1 MNHATVVLAI
11 TNGKNLMKGLFFEYE
26 SYIRLGSFLG
36 ILVLLTIWE
45 ISSPKRELLQLRRF
59 RWFGNIGL
67 IVISSVLVRFII
79 PTAAVGVALH
89 VQQDQV
95 GFLNQIELPFI
106 IKFFIAFILMD
117 LAIYFQ
123 HVIFH
128 ALPIFWRFHR
138 VHHSDLDCDITTGVR
153 FHPFEMVISILYK
166 FLVIIS
172 IGAPVITVVIFEIAL
187 NAASMFTHSNIKI
200 PQSIER
206 LLRLIVVTPNMHRIH
221 HSINENETNSNFG
234 FFISI
239 WDRLFGTYIKEPKEG
254 HENMQIGLEDFREPK
269 WQNLRWLLYLPFV
282 SSIKDYAINKRTLD
296 NRD

>member
-1 MNHATVVLAI
+1 MQE
-11 TNGKNLMKGLFFEYE
+11 LFFQYE

-36 ILVLLTIWE
+36 IFALLTAWE

-67 IVISSVLVRFII
+67 IVISSVLIRFLI

-89 VQQDQV
+89 VEQDQV
-95 GFLNQIELPFI
+95 GFLNHYDMPFFVQ
-106 IKFFIAFILMD
+106 FFIAFVLMD

-128 ALPIFWRFHR
+128 ALPMFWRFHR
-138 VHHSDLDCDITTGVR
+138 VHHSDLDCDITTGIR
-153 FHPFEMVISILYK
+153 FHPFEMIISILFK

-172 IGAPVITVVIFEIAL
+172 IGAPVLAVVVFEVVL

-206 LLRLIVVTPNMHRIH
+206 MVRLILVTPDMHRIH

-234 FFISI
+234 FFIST
-239 WDRLFGTYIKEPKEG
+239 WDRIFGTYIKEPALG
-254 HENMQIGLEDFREPK
+254 HENMQIGLQGFREPK
-269 WQNLRWLLYLPFV
+269 WQNLRWLIYLPFV
-282 SSIKDYAINKRTLD
+282 SRIDDYAINKR
-296 NRD
+296 NMEKNE

>member
-1 MNHATVVLAI
+1 VQE
-11 TNGKNLMKGLFFEYE
+11 LFFQYE

-36 ILVLLTIWE
+36 IFALLTAWE

-67 IVISSVLVRFII
+67 IVISSVLIRFLI

-89 VQQDQV
+89 VEQDQV
-95 GFLNQIELPFI
+95 GFLNHYDMPFFVQ
-106 IKFFIAFILMD
+106 FFIAFVLMD

-128 ALPIFWRFHR
+128 ALPMFWRFHR
-138 VHHSDLDCDITTGVR
+138 VHHSDLDCDITTGIR
-153 FHPFEMVISILYK
+153 FHPFEMIISILFK

-172 IGAPVITVVIFEIAL
+172 IGAPVLAVVVFEVVL

-206 LLRLIVVTPNMHRIH
+206 MVRLILVTPDMHRIH

-234 FFISI
+234 FFIST
-239 WDRLFGTYIKEPKEG
+239 WDRIFGTYIKEPALG
-254 HENMQIGLEDFREPK
+254 HENMQIGLQGFREPK
-269 WQNLRWLLYLPFV
+269 WQNLRWLIYLPFV
-282 SSIKDYAINKRTLD
+282 SRIDDYAINKR
-296 NRD
+296 NMEKNE